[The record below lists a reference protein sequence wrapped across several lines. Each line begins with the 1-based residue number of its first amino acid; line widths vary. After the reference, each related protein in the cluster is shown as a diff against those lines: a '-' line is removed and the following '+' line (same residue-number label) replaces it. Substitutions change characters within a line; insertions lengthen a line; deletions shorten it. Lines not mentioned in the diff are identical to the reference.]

1 MFGTVF
7 PFYIDGW
14 EQEAAA
20 GRPFSTL
27 QVDDFGYPIHGHLTW
42 ADARWWA
49 AAFER
54 HGFRREAAIERA
66 LHQKYDRHMKAH
78 SPARCAYFVFSKGAT
93 DDRREA
99 VGRAIAN
106 PTSLITNP

>member
-1 MFGTVF
+1 MF

-20 GRPFSTL
+20 GHPFSTL
-27 QVDDFGYPIHGHLTW
+27 QVDDLGYPIHGHLTW

-54 HGFRREAAIERA
+54 HGFRREAGIERA
-66 LHQKYDRHMKAH
+66 LHNNYDRHMKAH
-78 SPARCAYFVFSKGAT
+78 SPARCAYFVFSKDVP
-93 DDRREA
+93 DDRRDL
-99 VGRAIAN
+99 VVKRIAQ
-106 PTSLITNP
+106 SK